1 MEDALRPINF
11 APADHMMIWALIRQR
26 PLQRLCRM
34 SALDR
39 DARGGERRSGGGV
52 GRWRH
57 EPYLDLVPTRRGA
70 KPILGANGLRCSAAL
85 ALCCFGLFIR

>member
-39 DARGGERRSGGGV
+39 DAGRRKKI
-52 GRWRH
+52 GR
-57 EPYLDLVPTRRGA
+57 RRGA
-70 KPILGANGLRCSAAL
+70 LAA
-85 ALCCFGLFIR
+85 